1 MGNCLVLEEKELSKI
16 KSMDTDILKYHSPSK
31 ICQADK
37 QRGHLYHLH
46 QPKKIQIKE
55 NSAVRI
61 KMVISKQELKEILER
76 EGLTFEDMMSQI
88 QKEPSYSH
96 KKRKEK
102 SVTWKPDLEG
112 ISEANDLC

>member
-1 MGNCLVLEEKELSKI
+1 MGNCLVLKDKGLWKI
-16 KSMDTDILKYHSPSK
+16 KSTDTDILKYHSTSR

-88 QKEPSYSH
+88 QKEPGYSR
-96 KKRKEK
+96 KKRNEK
-102 SVTWKPDLEG
+102 SVTWKPDLESV
-112 ISEANDLC
+112 SEANDL